1 MVSQTTNRNGDIH
14 LALASI
20 AAEFRVELAV
30 LPDSIRDRVIATLRA
45 LSNAHYH
52 AGVRDTMVR
61 FGNVSAALRNENVA
75 SSTDAT
81 PIVGPHGRKMRSSK
95 LPTPIV
101 PPPKDRGQGDEGGG
115 GKRKK

>member
-1 MVSQTTNRNGDIH
+1 VSQVTNRNGDIH

-20 AAEFRVELAV
+20 AAEFRVELDV
-30 LPDSIRDRVIATLRA
+30 LPDAIRDRVVATLRA

-75 SSTDAT
+75 SSTDVT
-81 PIVGPHGRKMRSSK
+81 PIVGPHGRKLRASK
-95 LPTPIV
+95 LPTPLI
-101 PPPKDRGQGDEGGG
+101 PPPQKRGQNDDEGG